1 MVTQEAV
8 LRLLARRTDRNQTT
22 GYEDLAQELWLSSE
36 AACGH
41 LARLWRSR
49 LVEAE
54 GDRRTRFQFRLEP
67 GESLRALRFTLAAR
81 GRERLRWYEKE
92 AKRER
97 GPLEW
102 L

>member
-8 LRLLARRTDRNQTT
+8 LRLLARRTERDQAT
-22 GYEDLAQELWLSSE
+22 GYADLAQALRLSPE

-49 LVEAE
+49 LIEVK

-81 GRERLRWYEKE
+81 GRKRLRWYEEE

-97 GPLEW
+97 GRLGW

>member
-1 MVTQEAV
+1 MTQEAV
-8 LRLLARRTDRNQTT
+8 LRLLARRTKRNEST
-22 GYEDLAQELWLSSE
+22 GYENLAQELWLSPE

-49 LVEAE
+49 LIEAK

-67 GESLRALRFTLAAR
+67 GESLRALRFNLAAR
-81 GRERLRWYEKE
+81 GRERLHWYEEE

-97 GPLEW
+97 GRLGW

>member
-8 LRLLARRTDRNQTT
+8 LQLVARRTQRNEST
-22 GYEDLAQELWLSSE
+22 GYEDLARELWLSPE

-49 LVEAE
+49 LIEAK
-54 GDRRTRFQFRLEP
+54 GDRRARFQFRLEP

-81 GRERLRWYEKE
+81 GQKRLRWYEEE
-92 AKRER
+92 AKRAR
-97 GPLEW
+97 GRLGW

>member
-8 LRLLARRTDRNQTT
+8 LRWLARRTKRNEST
-22 GYEDLAQELWLSSE
+22 GYEDLAQELWVSPE

-49 LVEAE
+49 LIEAK

-67 GESLRALRFTLAAR
+67 GESLRALRFTLAGR
-81 GRERLRWYEKE
+81 GRKRLRWYEEE

-97 GPLEW
+97 GRLGW